1 MKRVRLSPEWLLR
14 ATAVTPFYFDGDVER
29 GPLMRETQRL
39 DSAQLAALMSN
50 DYDTLANKFAD
61 LLSFQELP
69 LEVRQSIESHI
80 RELVS
85 RINLSDPNTIR
96 TLYPVLRKLSDG
108 GQ

>member
-1 MKRVRLSPEWLLR
+1 
-14 ATAVTPFYFDGDVER
+14 
-29 GPLMRETQRL
+29 MRETQRL
-39 DSAQLAALMSN
+39 DSAQLSALMNN

-69 LEVRQSIESHI
+69 PEVRQSVEAHI

-85 RINLSDPNTIR
+85 RVNLSDPNTVR
-96 TLYPVLRKLSDG
+96 TLYPVLRKLADG

>member
-1 MKRVRLSPEWLLR
+1 
-14 ATAVTPFYFDGDVER
+14 
-29 GPLMRETQRL
+29 MRETQRL
-39 DSAQLAALMSN
+39 DSAQLSALMSN

-69 LEVRQSIESHI
+69 PEVRQSIESHI
-80 RELVS
+80 RELLN

-108 GQ
+108 SQ

>member
-1 MKRVRLSPEWLLR
+1 VAIPRHGSDALL
-14 ATAVTPFYFDGDVER
+14 FDGNVER

-39 DSAQLAALMSN
+39 DSAQLSALMSN

-80 RELVS
+80 RELIS
-85 RINLSDPNTIR
+85 RVNMSDPETIR
-96 TLYPVLRKLSDG
+96 TLYPVLRKLSDSAR
-108 GQ
+108 